1 MTGLVPDN
9 EFCVCA
15 KRRGEHSDQP
25 GFDEEMELL
34 LEEQGAGSWIRAT
47 CLGGA
52 KPLRMPF
59 DRARRACE
67 GIMGRNPEIEAWPIA
82 LNDSLSEAT
91 AQLVQ
96 QAQDAVVL
104 LRSVVDH
111 ETDEAAR
118 ERILDAISSLSYAAD
133 AAHLARFVNG
143 PEV

>member
-1 MTGLVPDN
+1 MTGSVPEN

-15 KRRGEHSDQP
+15 KRRGELSDQP

-34 LEEQGAGSWIRAT
+34 LDEQGAGIWIRVT

-52 KPLRMPF
+52 RPLRMSF

-67 GIMGRNPEIEAWPIA
+67 GIMGRNPVIEAWPIA

-96 QAQDAVVL
+96 QAQDAIVL